1 MLKKN
6 KRSDMPIIMLVNN
19 IKSQGFD
26 KQQSKKNINDIVL
39 GNIVGCTVIKWMF
52 KRSGKLFFM

>member
-26 KQQSKKNINDIVL
+26 KQQSKKTLMIL
-39 GNIVGCTVIKWMF
+39 Y
-52 KRSGKLFFM
+52 